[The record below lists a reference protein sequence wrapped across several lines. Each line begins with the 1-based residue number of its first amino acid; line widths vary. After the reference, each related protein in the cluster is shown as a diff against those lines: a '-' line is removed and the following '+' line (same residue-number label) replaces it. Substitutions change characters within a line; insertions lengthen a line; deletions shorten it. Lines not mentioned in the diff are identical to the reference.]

1 MANVVVVTGPE
12 AAVGF
17 RLAGA
22 DVREIRNPKE
32 LDGVV
37 SLLMRDKGTG
47 IIAISDDYLPHLNPD
62 LAQEIERTYRPII
75 IPIPA
80 GPSEVGGMDYLE
92 RLIRRAI
99 GTNIV
104 VR

>member
-12 AAVGF
+12 AAAGF
-17 RLAGA
+17 RLAGV
-22 DVREIRNPKE
+22 DVREIKGPAE

-37 SLLMRDKGTG
+37 GLLMRDKGTG
-47 IIAISDDYLPHLNPD
+47 IIAISDEYLPLLDPD
-62 LAQEIERTYRPII
+62 LMQEIERTYRPII

-80 GPSEVGGMDYLE
+80 GPGEVGGMDYLE